1 MLIDGMFS
9 ALSGMNAATKRL
21 QNSANNLA
29 NVQTTG
35 FKKSDVVSASLKTG
49 GTNVTAISR
58 SNTPGSLIP
67 TSNPLDLAING
78 NGFFQVQSNGGGA
91 SFTRSGSFKVG
102 SDGRLT
108 SANGEPLIP
117 EINVPGGATQIS
129 VDSQGQVSAN
139 VGGNNEVL
147 GQIQL
152 SNFNNPSG
160 LSAQGGN
167 NFGES
172 SASGGPVA
180 GAPGDGGFGSIV
192 SGYLESSNVDI
203 AEEMVSQMVSEAA
216 FKANVNVIRA
226 SDEMI
231 GALLDIKA

>member
-1 MLIDGMFS
+1 MLINGMFN

-21 QNSANNLA
+21 QNSANNVA
-29 NVQTTG
+29 NLQTPG
-35 FKKSDVVSASLKTG
+35 FKKSDVVSASLKSG
-49 GTNVTAISR
+49 GTSVTAISR
-58 SNTPGSLIP
+58 SNTPGGLIP
-67 TSNPLDLAING
+67 TSNPLDLAISG
-78 NGFFQVQSNGGGA
+78 NGFFQVQSNGGGT

-102 SDGRLT
+102 GDGRLT
-108 SANGEPLIP
+108 TANGEALIP
-117 EINVPGGATQIS
+117 EINVPGDATQIN

-152 SNFNNPSG
+152 ANFNNSSG

-167 NFGES
+167 TLGES
-172 SASGGPVA
+172 SASGAPVA

-192 SGYLESSNVDI
+192 SGFLESSNVDL
-203 AEEMVSQMVSEAA
+203 AEEIVDQMVSKAA
-216 FKANVNVIRA
+216 FKANTKIIRA
-226 SDEMI
+226 TDEML